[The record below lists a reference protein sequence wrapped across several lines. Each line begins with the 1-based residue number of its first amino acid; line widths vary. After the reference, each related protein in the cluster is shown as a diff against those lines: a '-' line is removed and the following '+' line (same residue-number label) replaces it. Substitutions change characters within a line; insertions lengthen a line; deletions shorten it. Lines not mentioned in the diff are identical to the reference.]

1 MTTPTEPL
9 LSIPVL
15 SGTAAASTS
24 AGVVAW
30 ASPLTHVGV
39 PAAVL
44 FMAFAG
50 VACGLLVNRPG
61 GTRWRLYALALAYA
75 AVSAC
80 VAIVVP
86 SVPGLGFLQPVAP
99 ALALLVAF
107 FSQSLIPVVGDALA
121 ERIKREIGGKP
132 E

>member
-9 LSIPVL
+9 LSIPAL
-15 SGTAAASTS
+15 SGTAAVSTY

-30 ASPLTHVGV
+30 TWPLSHVGV

-44 FMAFAG
+44 CMAFAG

-61 GTRWRLYALALAYA
+61 GPRWRMYLLALAYA
-75 AVSAC
+75 VVSAC
-80 VAIVVP
+80 IAIVVP
-86 SVPGLGFLQPVAP
+86 SFPGLDFLRSVAP

-107 FSQSLIPVVGDALA
+107 FSQSLIPVLGDALA
-121 ERIKREIGGKP
+121 KRIKREIGGKA